1 VVAVGV
7 GRLKQDVTRI
17 INQTQLI
24 VTAAEMGKPDVVMS
38 ALSHIEL
45 ITAQMKRAVVLP
57 LTAKPQ

>member
-7 GRLKQDVTRI
+7 GRLKEDVIRI

-24 VTAAEMGKPDVVMS
+24 VTAAELGKSDVVMS
-38 ALSHIEL
+38 ALSRIEL

-57 LTAKPQ
+57 LTPQ